1 MYEEEEEEEET
12 REMRAEVCNLRDA
25 WLIEKEELTQEV
37 LSNRGFDWTSECLTI
52 ECQIHERMIDIAP
65 LVNNARLHPAFLTQ
79 PTPFQKRRAKILRKQ
94 LQTIVFMGMR
104 RQLILSLIGAEV

>member
-1 MYEEEEEEEET
+1 MYEEEET

-37 LSNRGFDWTSECLTI
+37 LSNRGFDWSSECMKI
-52 ECQIHERMIDIAP
+52 ECQINDKMIEIAP
-65 LVNNARLHPAFLTQ
+65 LVNNARLHPAIMVP
-79 PTPFQKRRAKILRKQ
+79 PTPFQKTRAKILRKQ

-104 RQLILSLIGAEV
+104 RQLILSLIGEEVNF